1 MTVYFVSGLGAD
13 ARVFNH
19 VSLPDGV
26 QMRHLDW
33 LEPIAHESL
42 ASYAKRMASSIND
55 QEPFALVG
63 LSMGGMIVQ
72 EIATWLQPQSVFLIS
87 SVRSATEL
95 PMYMRWAG
103 KVRIPEIIPISW
115 LKTASLV
122 KRFFTTESE
131 QDKTLMRAVVSDSD
145 PVFIRWALRAVLDWR
160 HSGQLEIPIYHLHGS
175 RDLLLPMRLTQP
187 DTVLDGAG
195 HMLVLTHASEVNT
208 WLAQHLRPGLI
219 EETN

>member
-19 VSLPDGV
+19 VSLPAGV
-26 QMRHLDW
+26 QMKHLHW
-33 LEPIAHESL
+33 LEPLANESL
-42 ASYAKRMASSIND
+42 ASYAKRMASAIND

-72 EIATWLQPQSVFLIS
+72 EIARWIQPQCVFLIS

-95 PMYMRWAG
+95 PLYMHWAG
-103 KVRIPEIIPISW
+103 KARIPEIIPISW
-115 LKTASLV
+115 LKTASFV

-145 PVFIRWALRAVLDWR
+145 PTFIRWALRAVLDWR
-160 HSGQLEIPIYHLHGS
+160 HPGHVGSPIYHIHGS

-187 DTVLDGAG
+187 DTVLKGAG
-195 HMLVLTHASEVNT
+195 HMLVLTHASDVNA
-208 WLAQHLRPGLI
+208 WLAQYLQPKLVV
-219 EETN
+219 ETY